1 MVNKHMKKCTKSL
14 AIKERQIKTT
24 IRGVP
29 WWLSGLRIQCGTAVV
44 WVQSLSWELL
54 HTMGMARTKKPK
66 ILPLEATT
74 CLLKWLKLKLLTEPI
89 ANEDA
94 EQWNF
99 SYIVGENVK
108 CYLCVNIHNSFLC
121 KSSRIR
127 STQIQWVNE

>member
-1 MVNKHMKKCTKSL
+1 MILLRTYENIFIYFKSMERSSLVVQGVKEPALSLLWL
-14 AIKERQIKTT
+14 AHCC
-24 IRGVP
+24 GVGSI
-29 WWLSGLRIQCGTAVV
+29 LVLGTSSYYGYG
-44 WVQSLSWELL
+44 QN
-54 HTMGMARTKKPK
+54 KKPK